1 MEIQKMGNRRKR
13 NAIGS
18 REVKK
23 SKANKPKTVGKSNN
37 EETKGRESDQ
47 ERLRGA
53 IDEISRFTEM
63 GGFKSGEMTVRT
75 NWSKFTGKQSD
86 NIERVER

>member
-1 MEIQKMGNRRKR
+1 MENRRKR
-13 NAIGS
+13 NAIES

-37 EETKGRESDQ
+37 EETKGRESGQ
-47 ERLRGA
+47 EGLGGA

-63 GGFKSGEMTVRT
+63 SGFESGEMTVRT
-75 NWSKFTGKQSD
+75 NDSKFFGKQSD
-86 NIERVER
+86 NIESVAS